1 MSTSEPILLGLT
13 PPLPRSPEHVITR
26 CLRAVYV
33 CILCLSAFPAS
44 GVPAL
49 KLATGPDPPKPTAP
63 TVEVL
68 LSLHHYVA
76 LVEDFGFSV
85 REEFRCSV
93 G

>member
-1 MSTSEPILLGLT
+1 M
-13 PPLPRSPEHVITR
+13 
-26 CLRAVYV
+26 

-49 KLATGPDPPKPTAP
+49 KLAMGPDLPKPTAP

-68 LSLHHYVA
+68 LSLRHYVA
-76 LVEDFGFSV
+76 LVEDFGFGV
-85 REEFRCSV
+85 REEFQFSV